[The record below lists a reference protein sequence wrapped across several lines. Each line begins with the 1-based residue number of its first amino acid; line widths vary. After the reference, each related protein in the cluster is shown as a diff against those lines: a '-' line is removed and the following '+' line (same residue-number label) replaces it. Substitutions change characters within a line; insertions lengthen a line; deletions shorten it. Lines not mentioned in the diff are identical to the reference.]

1 MTDSPSRV
9 TATPSDDGKKLLI
22 SIKGRFDFG
31 AHQQFRDAYEKVFPK
46 PTTYEIDLKDTT
58 YLDSSALGMLLLL
71 RDHAGG
77 ESAEVQITHSSSDV
91 RKILAISNFDK
102 LFSIS

>member
-1 MTDSPSRV
+1 MTEV
-9 TATPSDDGKKLLI
+9 TATSAESGKQLKI
-22 SIKGRFDFG
+22 EINGRFDFA

-46 PTTYEIDLKDTT
+46 PETYVIDLAKTN

-77 ESAEVQITHSSSDV
+77 EASSVKVVNSSADV

-102 LFSIS
+102 LFEIS